1 MFRAALLAALCCS
14 TPGTA
19 AEPAPAPTPAGPDA
33 PPRELVLFAAGTNGY
48 ASFRIPA
55 VIATA
60 KCTLLTFA
68 EGRKKGT
75 SDTGDIDVVLRRSTD
90 GGRTWGPLQVIVD
103 DGADTVGNPCPVIDR
118 TTGRVWLPL
127 TRNAGTNSVA
137 KNKSASGPGSREI
150 LMCFSDDDGRTWSKP
165 DNISAAVKPDD
176 WTWYATGPG
185 VGIQLKDGR
194 LVIPCD
200 HRVKGADG
208 SRSHVIYSD
217 DHGKTWKVGGASVDK
232 TNECQVIERDD
243 GSLLL
248 NMRSQH
254 GKSRRAVASS
264 TDRGATWSEIAFDDA
279 LVEPTCQAS
288 LIRVE
293 GEKGKSL
300 LVFANPASTKRERM
314 TVRLS
319 ADQGK
324 TWSASRVL
332 YAKSAAYSSLVALP
346 GGQAGCLY
354 ERDGYNEIVFAR
366 FGLNWLAEGRDHAGP

>member
-1 MFRAALLAALCCS
+1 MLRAALLAALCCAAVS
-14 TPGTA
+14 G
-19 AEPAPAPTPAGPDA
+19 AEPAPAPSPAGRDA
-33 PPRELVLFAAGTNGY
+33 PPRELVLFAADTNGY
-48 ASFRIPA
+48 KSFRIPA
-55 VIATA
+55 VVTGA
-60 KCTLLTFA
+60 KGTLLAFA

-90 GGRTWGPLQVIVD
+90 GGRTWGPLRVVVD
-103 DGADTVGNPCPVIDR
+103 DGADTVGNPCPVLDR

-137 KNKSASGPGSREI
+137 RNKSAFGPGSREV
-150 LMCFSDDDGRTWSKP
+150 LMCHSDDDGLTWSKP
-165 DNISAAVKPDD
+165 ENVSAAVKPDD

-200 HRVKGADG
+200 HRVKGGDD
-208 SRSHVIYSD
+208 SYSHVIYSD
-217 DHGKTWKVGGASVDK
+217 DHGKTWKVGGRSAAK

-248 NMRSQH
+248 NVRSQH
-254 GKSRRAVASS
+254 GKNRRALATS

-293 GEKGKSL
+293 DKGKSL

-319 ADQGK
+319 TDQGK
-324 TWSASRVL
+324 TWPAARVL

-346 GGQAGCLY
+346 GGQGGCLY
-354 ERDGYNEIVFAR
+354 ERDGYKEIVFAR
-366 FGLNWLAEGRDHAGP
+366 FGLGWLADGRDHAAP